1 MKILKLILKI
11 LGFALAAAFAFLIVF
26 IVSFN
31 MSMGDEFK
39 KDRFLG
45 EYTSPDETHM
55 CSARIAG
62 NGITAP
68 WTVVAQVKGKGI
80 FWKRTIYVAKHLDE
94 AIVIWLDNRT
104 VWINGVSLDIYK
116 DKYVSDIN
124 ITSEP

>member
-1 MKILKLILKI
+1 MKNFKIILKI
-11 LGFALAAAFAFLIVF
+11 LGIVLAATLVVAIVF
-26 IVSFN
+26 IVQFN
-31 MSMGDEFK
+31 RSLKDEFV

-45 EYTSPDETHM
+45 EYTSPDENHV

-62 NGITAP
+62 NGITSP

-80 FWKRTIYVAKHLDE
+80 FWKRTIYVAKHLNE
-94 AIVIWLDNRT
+94 AVVIWLDDRT

-116 DKYVSDIN
+116 GKYVSDIN